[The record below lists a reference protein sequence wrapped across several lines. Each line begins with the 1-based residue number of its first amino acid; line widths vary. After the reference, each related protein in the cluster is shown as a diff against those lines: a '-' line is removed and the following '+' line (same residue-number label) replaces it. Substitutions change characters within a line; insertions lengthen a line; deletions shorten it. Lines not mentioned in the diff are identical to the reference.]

1 LRILLDEDVSQ
12 PLLEPLRRILK
23 PHAVDHVNDIVWK
36 GKKDVQVLRDAPV
49 RGYGML
55 VTHNLGPAPYP
66 DEVKAIK
73 RSGIHHVTYVTAKG
87 LTGEALGMASLLA
100 SMRRVVAEA
109 EASDEPVSFSIAK
122 LTDRQRHTSQPVRV
136 LTYGG
141 R

>member
-55 VTHNLGPAPYP
+55 VTHNLGQLRIPT
-66 DEVKAIK
+66 
-73 RSGIHHVTYVTAKG
+73 RSRRSRGR
-87 LTGEALGMASLLA
+87 ASTT
-100 SMRRVVAEA
+100 S
-109 EASDEPVSFSIAK
+109 P
-122 LTDRQRHTSQPVRV
+122 TSQRR
-136 LTYGG
+136 G
-141 R
+141 